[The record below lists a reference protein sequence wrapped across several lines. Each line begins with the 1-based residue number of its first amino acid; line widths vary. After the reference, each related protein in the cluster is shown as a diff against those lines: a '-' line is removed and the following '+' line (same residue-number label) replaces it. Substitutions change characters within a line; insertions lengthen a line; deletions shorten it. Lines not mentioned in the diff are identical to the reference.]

1 VPPLAT
7 LFDRSAAPPLPLPAA
22 VAARYGGPLGF
33 PAPTGRPFL
42 FSNFVTTL
50 DGVVSFDLPGR
61 AHAGLISRS
70 NDDDRYVLGLL
81 RACAD
86 AVVVGAGTL
95 RVERAGRW
103 TPEGAYPDAAA
114 DFAALRRALGKP
126 ARPTTVFVTASGRL
140 DLDAAVFAS
149 TDPVAI
155 LTTKQGARLLEW
167 PAGTVPGPVIDRR
180 VPVLVMDADAPT
192 GRDIVAALA
201 ANPEWRTI
209 LTEGGP
215 TLLGH
220 FLRDGVLDEMFQT
233 LAPQIAGRSAG
244 ERRLA
249 LVEGT
254 AFAPE
259 AAPWSRLLSVK
270 RSGDGLLFLRYAL
283 GAQDRPSSAS

>member
-1 VPPLAT
+1 MPPLAT
-7 LFDRSAAPPLPLPAA
+7 LLDRSAAPSLPLPAA

-33 PAPTGRPFL
+33 PAPAGRPFL
-42 FSNFVTTL
+42 FSNFVTSL

-70 NDDDRYVLGLL
+70 DDDDRYVLGLL

-95 RVERAGRW
+95 RVERGGRW
-103 TPEGAYPDAAA
+103 TPEGAYPRAAA
-114 DFAALRRALGKP
+114 DFAALRQALGKP
-126 ARPTTVFVTASGRL
+126 ARPTTVFVSASGQL
-140 DLDAAVFAS
+140 DLGAPVFAS
-149 TDPVAI
+149 TDPVTV
-155 LTTKQGARLLEW
+155 LTTKEGARRLGQA
-167 PAGTVPGPVIDRR
+167 AGRVPGLVDRR
-180 VPVLVMDADAPT
+180 MPIVVMDADAPT

-201 ANPEWRTI
+201 VNPDWRTI

-233 LAPQIAGRSAG
+233 LAPLIAGRSTD

-259 AAPWSRLLSVK
+259 AAPWSELLSVK
-270 RSGDGLLFLRYAL
+270 RSRKGLLFLRYAL
-283 GAQDRPSSAS
+283 RGQDRPSSTS